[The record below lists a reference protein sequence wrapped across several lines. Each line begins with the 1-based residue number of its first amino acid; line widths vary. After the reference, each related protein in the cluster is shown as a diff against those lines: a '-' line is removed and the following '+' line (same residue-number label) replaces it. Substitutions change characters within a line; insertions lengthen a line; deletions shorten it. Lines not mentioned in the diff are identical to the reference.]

1 MCGQGY
7 CDDCNCLVIFQI
19 LLGIGRL
26 TNEEEPEYMIEQ
38 HTTSGQPSANL
49 AAIFAKMNMSEL
61 PAMSHNVQELLSLT
75 SNSRSAG
82 AELARVILKD
92 YSLTNKVLQIVN
104 SAYYS
109 LGRAC
114 NSISKAV
121 TILGFDA
128 IRDMAMAI
136 ALFEDFVKSGA
147 DKEGISKLLTRSF
160 LSGLHARDLVVEKNI
175 NISPEEAFI
184 CTLLHNLGKII
195 VCIYLPDKYREIE
208 LNVNAGMSVNAACR
222 AVLTD
227 LSFDE
232 IGTEVGKFWNLSEM
246 AIGSMINAPEPPKHK
261 YDTEGL
267 LQNLAGFANSF
278 VDSVCDGSDLEP
290 IFQRYGGLLAV
301 DANESIAMLNQCVD
315 VTEDVS
321 DSIRYGLTKL
331 KVRSRLRNVEK
342 NVKLGLLNSDK
353 PDEQETRKNS
363 SYYGGDD
370 GNRITPVV
378 LDELPVSADK
388 SVNDFIRDITE
399 TLMGPFDINEFY
411 VNILE
416 ALYRGIGFDRVILS
430 IISVQSSKVSLVGR
444 FGLGEIDPEG
454 VKKFEHVITASSYA
468 MPNALKSCKDVMLPA
483 NKENAF
489 PDDLHYLVKD
499 RTVYLFPICIDSKGI
514 GMIYLD
520 RKAGRPILDQ
530 SKVKSVRLFRD
541 FAVMAI
547 RKIRKK

>member
-1 MCGQGY
+1 M
-7 CDDCNCLVIFQI
+7 
-19 LLGIGRL
+19 
-26 TNEEEPEYMIEQ
+26 TEQ
-38 HTTSGQPSANL
+38 HTPPAQPSANL
-49 AAIFAKMNMSEL
+49 SAIFVKMNMSEL
-61 PAMSHNVQELLSLT
+61 PAMSHNVQDLLALT

-104 SAYYS
+104 SAYYA

-147 DKEGISKLLTRSF
+147 DKEGISKLLTKSF

-195 VCIYLPDKYREIE
+195 VCIYLPEKYREIE
-208 LNVNAGMSVNAACR
+208 MKTSAGMSVSAACR
-222 AVLTD
+222 AVLEGLT
-227 LSFDE
+227 FDE
-232 IGTEVGKFWNLSEM
+232 IGSEVGKFWNLSEM
-246 AIGSMINAPEPPKHK
+246 AIGSMVEDPEAPKHK

-267 LQNLAGFANSF
+267 LQNLASFTNTF
-278 VDSVCDGSDLEP
+278 VDCVCDGSDLEP
-290 IFQRYGGLLAV
+290 VFQRYGGLLAV
-301 DANESIAMLNQCVD
+301 DATESIAMLNQCVD
-315 VTEDVS
+315 VSEDVS

-331 KVRSRLRNVEK
+331 KVRSRIRNVEK
-342 NVKLGLLNSDK
+342 NAKQGLLNSDR
-353 PDEQETRKNS
+353 PEEQDARKNS
-363 SYYGGDD
+363 GHGGDE
-370 GNRITPVV
+370 GGLLPGEV
-378 LDELPVSADK
+378 LDELPVSDDK

-399 TLMGPFDINEFY
+399 TLMGTFDINEFY

-416 ALYRGIGFDRVILS
+416 ALYRGIGFDRVILA
-430 IISVQSSKVSLVGR
+430 IISVQASKISLVGR

-454 VKKFEHVITASSYA
+454 VKKFEHVISASSYA
-468 MPNALKSCKDVMLPA
+468 IPNALKSCKDMMLPA

-489 PDDLHYLVKD
+489 PEDLHYLVKD
-499 RTVYLFPICIDSKGI
+499 RTVYLFPICIDNKGI

-520 RKAGRPILDQ
+520 RKLGRPILDQ
-530 SKVKSVRLFRD
+530 AKVKSVRLFRD
-541 FAVMAI
+541 FAIMAI

>member
-1 MCGQGY
+1 M
-7 CDDCNCLVIFQI
+7 
-19 LLGIGRL
+19 
-26 TNEEEPEYMIEQ
+26 TEQ
-38 HTTSGQPSANL
+38 QTATTQPSASL
-49 AAIFAKMNMSEL
+49 SAIFAKMNMSEL
-61 PAMSHNVQELLSLT
+61 PAMSHNVQELISLT

-136 ALFEDFVKSGA
+136 ALFEDFVKSGV
-147 DKEGISKLLTRSF
+147 DKDGISKLLTRSF
-160 LSGLHARDLVVEKNI
+160 LSGLHARDLVVEKNL

-195 VCIYLPDKYREIE
+195 VCIYLPEKYREIE
-208 LNVNAGMSVNAACR
+208 LKIGSGVTANAACR

-227 LSFDE
+227 LTFHE
-232 IGTEVGKFWNLSEM
+232 IGAEVAKFWNLSEK
-246 AIGSMINAPEPPKHK
+246 AISSMVGEPEAPQHK
-261 YDTEGL
+261 YDATGF
-267 LQNLAGFANSF
+267 LQNLACFANTF
-278 VDSVCDGSDLEP
+278 VDCVCDGSDLEP
-290 IFQRYGGLLAV
+290 VFQKYGGHLSV
-301 DANESIAMLNQCVD
+301 DVKESIAMLNQCVD
-315 VTEDVS
+315 ISEDVS

-331 KVRSRLRNVEK
+331 KLRARLRNVEN
-342 NVKLGLLNSDK
+342 NVKHGHLNSDR
-353 PDEQETRKNS
+353 PDEQQTRKS
-363 SYYGGDD
+363 GGRLGDD
-370 GNRITPVV
+370 DERASSEVMG
-378 LDELPVSADK
+378 ELPVSTDK

-411 VNILE
+411 VNLLE
-416 ALYRGIGFDRVILS
+416 ALYRGVGFDRVILS
-430 IISVQSSKVSLVGR
+430 IISVQPTKMALVGR

-454 VKKFEHVITASSYA
+454 VKKFEHVLTPGPYA
-468 MPNALKSCKDVMLPA
+468 IPNALKSCKDMMIPA

-489 PDDLHYLVKD
+489 PDDLQYLVKD
-499 RTVYLFPICIDSKGI
+499 RTVYLFPICIDAKGI

-520 RKAGRPILDQ
+520 RKAGRPLLDQ
-530 SKVKSVRLFRD
+530 GMVKSVRLFRD